1 MDLTQILIA
10 VSLFIVAIAISICTY
25 YLISLIKEL
34 KNAVITT
41 NSILD
46 DTHKITSS
54 VARPVSTFTDFLM
67 GFQNGFRLFN
77 SIFPKDDKKD

>member
-1 MDLTQILIA
+1 MDLTQLLIA
-10 VSLFIVAIAISICTY
+10 ISLFIVAVAISVGTF

-34 KNAVITT
+34 KTAIVTA

-77 SIFPKDDKKD
+77 SVFPKAHKKD